1 MKIGD
6 KIKVVTKTKGNKLCE
21 IDSVSERKI
30 HFKNKSGVSLTVNT
44 ERIRQVSKSWR
55 GANFEYVSFN

>member
-1 MKIGD
+1 MKTGD

-30 HFKNKSGVSLTVNT
+30 HFKNNSGFSLTVNT
-44 ERIRQVSKSWR
+44 ERVRSISKSWR
-55 GANFEYVSFN
+55 GASFEYRSFN